1 MQYISK
7 SSVGRIASTIVTAL
21 LLLLVGCE
29 QSPLESDLDNG
40 NLHLDTL
47 SSGEISGVTY
57 QVPPTLGSLSS
68 LYVGQESGF
77 VSHFSLIKFYD
88 YAANNTAFTWQ
99 DFVDSTVSID
109 SAYFLIRF
117 AEDSVTSNPE
127 IDLYTLLNSDSVFN
141 ESRSHYLNLSEDN
154 LGGLEWTDSRQL
166 ERIPSD
172 TGDYY
177 LKFSIDTTTLFSF
190 ADTNFTPQFLLKT
203 DDNLTEF
210 IPLRSR
216 DSDFTPKLEIYF
228 RRSYIDNNDEMVVDT
243 LYRRFVPNADL
254 SVIQPPEL
262 TAIDTAGYS
271 IGRGLGLRSVI
282 WFDFKSILDTLHTQ
296 SLFRKA
302 ELSLDSQSP
311 DSTASFSIIAY
322 PLADSVD
329 FRSFQKFDSD
339 DYAVNTGYPL
349 DVDDRGDR
357 IIIDIKSFVQSML
370 NGEIENLGIKL
381 FASTTNDP
389 LQTLHLFDAGS
400 DSSHAQLRIEYVSP

>member
-1 MQYISK
+1 
-7 SSVGRIASTIVTAL
+7 
-21 LLLLVGCE
+21 
-29 QSPLESDLDNG
+29 
-40 NLHLDTL
+40 
-47 SSGEISGVTY
+47 
-57 QVPPTLGSLSS
+57 
-68 LYVGQESGF
+68 
-77 VSHFSLIKFYD
+77 
-88 YAANNTAFTWQ
+88 
-99 DFVDSTVSID
+99 
-109 SAYFLIRF
+109 
-117 AEDSVTSNPE
+117 
-127 IDLYTLLNSDSVFN
+127 
-141 ESRSHYLNLSEDN
+141 
-154 LGGLEWTDSRQL
+154 
-166 ERIPSD
+166 
-172 TGDYY
+172 
-177 LKFSIDTTTLFSF
+177 
-190 ADTNFTPQFLLKT
+190 
-203 DDNLTEF
+203 
-210 IPLRSR
+210 
-216 DSDFTPKLEIYF
+216 
-228 RRSYIDNNDEMVVDT
+228 MVVDT